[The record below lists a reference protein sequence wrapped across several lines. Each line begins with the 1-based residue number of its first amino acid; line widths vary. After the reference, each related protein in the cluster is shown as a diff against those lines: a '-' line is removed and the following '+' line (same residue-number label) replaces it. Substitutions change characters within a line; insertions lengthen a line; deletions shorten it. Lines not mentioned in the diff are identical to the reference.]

1 MKKLVF
7 LSLSVLAFVLSF
19 TSCSSNNTP
28 GGALKSYISALND
41 GDYEEFVDGVYF
53 NERMSESRKEK
64 QRAQLLAMAKDKGT
78 NEFESKG
85 GLVRLEI
92 LSEEI
97 AEDGEFAIV
106 KYKRI
111 FGNGEEETGK
121 QKMVK
126 RDDKWL
132 MDMRK

>member
-7 LSLSVLAFVLSF
+7 LSFSVLALVLSF

-28 GGALKSYISALND
+28 GGALKSYVSALND
-41 GDYEEFVDGVYF
+41 GDYEEFVNGVYF

-64 QRAQLLAMAKDKGT
+64 QRAQLLTLAQDKGT

-97 AEDGEFAIV
+97 AEDGESAIV

-126 RDDKWL
+126 RDEKWL